1 MSNMYNVSGFLL
13 SLIFIASSVAAAV
26 LLSGVRGRLR
36 GILYIFM
43 ASTAAYILGMVL
55 ILTRLIFFVV
65 IGMIFHIC
73 ALTAVLLALCF
84 FIADH
89 FGLIGGMEDAKGVSD
104 MISRASD
111 RASRAYDSVR
121 EKAAGFTGKRED
133 VENAG
138 KEDVR
143 PNAAA
148 NEEPL
153 KEADTA
159 ARHAAKAETSEDEAA
174 ANEDVLKADTPEEKA
189 PEDTASK
196 EEDGSGTGMPE
207 RGSVNEPAS
216 MEEAYINDDVQSAS
230 PEAVNNE
237 ETKDAVRSSG
247 ILMGIRVLAAVKDEE
262 IKKDIERIFKDRFAD
277 ITITDSGRE
286 AIEICRGI
294 PFELLIIDQRLS
306 DLDGV
311 STFNAIHNDE
321 QGLNGFTGA
330 IALTSENISNKQ
342 KYFDI
347 GFEEVVHK
355 PATETDIKDAI
366 CSLLVK
372 ECMEVNKDSTVD
384 EKLHY
389 LEQCGLRV
397 KMGITNAGGDKDL
410 YMMLLKS
417 FRDNREMRQTK
428 ISMLLENIA
437 DGDDMWEFLAS
448 QISDVRI
455 EANELGNNELADLL
469 TQIEVY
475 IRAEDLDS
483 INSRMTLVN
492 NLWDG
497 LASVLQVL

>member
-1 MSNMYNVSGFLL
+1 MYNVSGFLM
-13 SLIFIASSVAAAV
+13 SLILIAASIAAAI
-26 LLSGVRGRLR
+26 LLSGVKGRIKS
-36 GILYIFM
+36 ILYIFT
-43 ASTAAYILGMVL
+43 ASTAAYIFGMVL

-89 FGLIGGMEDAKGVSD
+89 FGLIGGMEGAKGVSD
-104 MISRASD
+104 MIFKASD
-111 RASRAYDSVR
+111 KASRAYDSVR
-121 EKAAGFTGKRED
+121 EKAAGF
-133 VENAG
+133 AG
-138 KEDVR
+138 K
-143 PNAAA
+143 
-148 NEEPL
+148 
-153 KEADTA
+153 KETA
-159 ARHAAKAETSEDEAA
+159 AKEEAAEDEAA
-174 ANEDVLKADTPEEKA
+174 SKDETTDVNAAAKADTLKEDTPEAGA
-189 PEDTASK
+189 PEDAASK
-196 EEDGSGTGMPE
+196 EEDGSGTGMSE
-207 RGSVNEPAS
+207 SSSVNEPAS
-216 MEEAYINDDVQSAS
+216 MEEAYINDDAQSAS
-230 PEAVNNE
+230 PDAVNDE
-237 ETKDAVRSSG
+237 ETEEGMRSSG

-311 STFNAIHNDE
+311 STFNAIHSDE

-355 PATETDIKDAI
+355 PATEAEIKDAI

-372 ECMEVNKDSTVD
+372 ECMEVNKNSTVD

-397 KMGITNAGGDKDL
+397 KMGITNASGDKDL
-410 YMMLLKS
+410 YMMLLKN
-417 FRDNREMRQTK
+417 FRDNREMKQTK

-448 QISDVRI
+448 QISDVRM

-469 TQIEVY
+469 NQIEVY

>member
-1 MSNMYNVSGFLL
+1 MSNMYNVSGFLM
-13 SLIFIASSVAAAV
+13 SLILIAASIAAAI
-26 LLSGVRGRLR
+26 LLSGVKGRIKS
-36 GILYIFM
+36 ILYIFT
-43 ASTAAYILGMVL
+43 ASTAAYIFGMVL

-89 FGLIGGMEDAKGVSD
+89 FGLIGGIDGAKGVSD
-104 MISRASD
+104 MIFKASD

-121 EKAAGFTGKRED
+121 EKAAGF
-133 VENAG
+133 AG
-138 KEDVR
+138 K
-143 PNAAA
+143 
-148 NEEPL
+148 
-153 KEADTA
+153 KETA
-159 ARHAAKAETSEDEAA
+159 AKEEAAEDEAA
-174 ANEDVLKADTPEEKA
+174 SKDETTDVNATAKADTLKEDTPEAGA

-196 EEDGSGTGMPE
+196 KEDGSGNSMPE
-207 RGSVNEPAS
+207 SSSVNEPAS
-216 MEEAYINDDVQSAS
+216 MEEAYINDDVQSVS
-230 PEAVNNE
+230 PDAFNDE
-237 ETKDAVRSSG
+237 ETEEGMRSSG

-311 STFNAIHNDE
+311 STFNAIHSDE

-355 PATETDIKDAI
+355 PATEAEIKDAI

-397 KMGITNAGGDKDL
+397 KMGITNASGDKDL

-417 FRDNREMRQTK
+417 FRDNREMKQTK

-448 QISDVRI
+448 QISDVRM

-469 TQIEVY
+469 SQIEVY

>member
-13 SLIFIASSVAAAV
+13 SLIFIAASIAAAI
-26 LLSGVRGRLR
+26 LLSGVKGRIKS
-36 GILYIFM
+36 ILYIFT
-43 ASTAAYILGMVL
+43 ASTAAYIFGMVL

-89 FGLIGGMEDAKGVSD
+89 FGLIGGIDGAKGVSD
-104 MISRASD
+104 MIFKASD

-121 EKAAGFTGKRED
+121 EKAAGF
-133 VENAG
+133 AG
-138 KEDVR
+138 K
-143 PNAAA
+143 
-148 NEEPL
+148 
-153 KEADTA
+153 KETA
-159 ARHAAKAETSEDEAA
+159 AKEEAAEDEAA
-174 ANEDVLKADTPEEKA
+174 SKDETTDVNAAAKADTLKEDTPEAGA

-196 EEDGSGTGMPE
+196 KEDGSGNSMPE
-207 RGSVNEPAS
+207 SSSVNEPAS

-230 PEAVNNE
+230 PDAFNDE
-237 ETKDAVRSSG
+237 ETEEGMRSSG
-247 ILMGIRVLAAVKDEE
+247 ILMGIRVLAAVKDDE

-306 DLDGV
+306 DLDGI
-311 STFNAIHNDE
+311 STFNAIHSDE

-355 PATETDIKDAI
+355 PATEAEIKDAI
-366 CSLLVK
+366 CALLVK

-448 QISDVRI
+448 QISEVRM

>member
-1 MSNMYNVSGFLL
+1 MSNMYNVSGFLM
-13 SLIFIASSVAAAV
+13 SLILIAASIAAAI
-26 LLSGVRGRLR
+26 LLSGVKGRIKS
-36 GILYIFM
+36 ILYIFT
-43 ASTAAYILGMVL
+43 ASTAAYIFGMVL

-89 FGLIGGMEDAKGVSD
+89 FGLIGGIDGAKGVSD
-104 MISRASD
+104 MIFKASD

-121 EKAAGFTGKRED
+121 EKAAGF
-133 VENAG
+133 AG
-138 KEDVR
+138 KKE
-143 PNAAA
+143 AAA
-148 NEEPL
+148 KEE
-153 KEADTA
+153 A
-159 ARHAAKAETSEDEAA
+159 AEDEAA
-174 ANEDVLKADTPEEKA
+174 IKDETTDVNAAAKADTLKEDTPEAGA

-196 EEDGSGTGMPE
+196 KEDGSGNSMPE
-207 RGSVNEPAS
+207 SSSVNEPAS
-216 MEEAYINDDVQSAS
+216 MEEAYINDDVQSVS
-230 PEAVNNE
+230 PDAFNDE
-237 ETKDAVRSSG
+237 ETEEGMRSSG

-311 STFNAIHNDE
+311 STFNAIHSDE

-355 PATETDIKDAI
+355 PATEAEIKDAI
-366 CSLLVK
+366 CALLVK

-448 QISDVRI
+448 QISDVRM

-469 TQIEVY
+469 SQIEVY

>member
-1 MSNMYNVSGFLL
+1 MSNMYNVSGFLM
-13 SLIFIASSVAAAV
+13 SLILIAASIAAAI
-26 LLSGVRGRLR
+26 LLSGVKGRIKS
-36 GILYIFM
+36 ILYIFTV
-43 ASTAAYILGMVL
+43 STAAYIFGMVL

-89 FGLIGGMEDAKGVSD
+89 FGLIGGIDGAKGVSD
-104 MISRASD
+104 MIFKASD

-121 EKAAGFTGKRED
+121 EKAAGF
-133 VENAG
+133 AG
-138 KEDVR
+138 K
-143 PNAAA
+143 
-148 NEEPL
+148 
-153 KEADTA
+153 KETA
-159 ARHAAKAETSEDEAA
+159 AKEEAAEDEAA
-174 ANEDVLKADTPEEKA
+174 SKDETTDVNATAKADTLKEDTPEAGAPEEKA
-189 PEDTASK
+189 PEDAASK
-196 EEDGSGTGMPE
+196 KEDGSGTGMSE
-207 RGSVNEPAS
+207 SSSVNEPAS
-216 MEEAYINDDVQSAS
+216 MEEAYINDDAQSAS
-230 PEAVNNE
+230 PDAVNDE
-237 ETKDAVRSSG
+237 ETEEGMRSSG

-311 STFNAIHNDE
+311 STFNAIHSDE

-355 PATETDIKDAI
+355 PATEAEIKDAI

>member
-1 MSNMYNVSGFLL
+1 M
-13 SLIFIASSVAAAV
+13 SLILIAASIAAAI
-26 LLSGVRGRLR
+26 LLSGVKGRIKS
-36 GILYIFM
+36 ILYIFT
-43 ASTAAYILGMVL
+43 ASTAAYIFGMVL

-89 FGLIGGMEDAKGVSD
+89 FGLIGGMEGAKGVSD
-104 MISRASD
+104 MIFKASD
-111 RASRAYDSVR
+111 KASRAYDSVR
-121 EKAAGFTGKRED
+121 EKAAGF
-133 VENAG
+133 AG
-138 KEDVR
+138 KKE
-143 PNAAA
+143 AAA
-148 NEEPL
+148 KEE
-153 KEADTA
+153 A
-159 ARHAAKAETSEDEAA
+159 AEDEAA
-174 ANEDVLKADTPEEKA
+174 IKDETTDVNATAKADTLKEDTPEAGAPEEKA
-189 PEDTASK
+189 PEDAASK
-196 EEDGSGTGMPE
+196 KEDGSGTGMSE
-207 RGSVNEPAS
+207 SSSVNEPAS
-216 MEEAYINDDVQSAS
+216 MEEAYINDDAQSAS
-230 PEAVNNE
+230 PDAVNDE
-237 ETKDAVRSSG
+237 ETEEGMRSSG

-311 STFNAIHNDE
+311 STFNAIHSDE

-355 PATETDIKDAI
+355 PATEAEIKDAI
-366 CSLLVK
+366 CALLVK

-417 FRDNREMRQTK
+417 FRDNREMKQTK

-448 QISDVRI
+448 QISDVRM

-469 TQIEVY
+469 SQIEVY

>member
-1 MSNMYNVSGFLL
+1 MSNMYNVSGFLM
-13 SLIFIASSVAAAV
+13 SLILIAASIAAAI
-26 LLSGVRGRLR
+26 LLSGVKGRIKS
-36 GILYIFM
+36 ILYIFTV
-43 ASTAAYILGMVL
+43 STAAYIFGMVL

-89 FGLIGGMEDAKGVSD
+89 FGLIGGMEGAKGVSD
-104 MISRASD
+104 MIFKASD

-121 EKAAGFTGKRED
+121 EKAAGF
-133 VENAG
+133 AG
-138 KEDVR
+138 KKE
-143 PNAAA
+143 AAA
-148 NEEPL
+148 KEE
-153 KEADTA
+153 A
-159 ARHAAKAETSEDEAA
+159 AEDEAA
-174 ANEDVLKADTPEEKA
+174 IKDETTDVNATAKADTLKEDTPEAGAPEEKA
-189 PEDTASK
+189 PEDAASK
-196 EEDGSGTGMPE
+196 EEDGSGTGMSE
-207 RGSVNEPAS
+207 SSSVNEPAS
-216 MEEAYINDDVQSAS
+216 MEEAYINDDAQSAS
-230 PEAVNNE
+230 PDAVNDE
-237 ETKDAVRSSG
+237 ETEEGMRSSG

-311 STFNAIHNDE
+311 STFNAIHSDE

-355 PATETDIKDAI
+355 PATEAEIKDAI
-366 CSLLVK
+366 CSLLVE

-397 KMGITNAGGDKDL
+397 KMGITNAGGDKDM
-410 YMMLLKS
+410 YIMLLKS
-417 FRDNREMRQTK
+417 FRDNREMKQTK
-428 ISMLLENIA
+428 ISMLLDNIA

-448 QISDVRI
+448 QISDARI

>member
-1 MSNMYNVSGFLL
+1 MSNMYNVSGFLM
-13 SLIFIASSVAAAV
+13 SLILIAASIAAAI
-26 LLSGVRGRLR
+26 LLSGVKGRIKS
-36 GILYIFM
+36 ILYIFTV
-43 ASTAAYILGMVL
+43 STAAYIFGMVL

-104 MISRASD
+104 MIFKASD
-111 RASRAYDSVR
+111 KASRAYDSVR
-121 EKAAGFTGKRED
+121 EKAAGF
-133 VENAG
+133 AG
-138 KEDVR
+138 KKE
-143 PNAAA
+143 AAA
-148 NEEPL
+148 KEE
-153 KEADTA
+153 A
-159 ARHAAKAETSEDEAA
+159 AEDEAA
-174 ANEDVLKADTPEEKA
+174 IKDETTDVNATAKADTLKEDTPEAGAPEEKA
-189 PEDTASK
+189 PEDAASK
-196 EEDGSGTGMPE
+196 EEDGSGTGMSE
-207 RGSVNEPAS
+207 SSSVNEPAS

-230 PEAVNNE
+230 PDAFNDE
-237 ETKDAVRSSG
+237 ETEEGMRSSG

-311 STFNAIHNDE
+311 STFNAIHSDE

-355 PATETDIKDAI
+355 PATEAEIKDAI
-366 CSLLVK
+366 CALLVK

-448 QISDVRI
+448 QISDVRM

-469 TQIEVY
+469 SQIEVY

>member
-1 MSNMYNVSGFLL
+1 MSNMYNVSGFLM
-13 SLIFIASSVAAAV
+13 SLILIAASIAAAI
-26 LLSGVRGRLR
+26 LLSGVKGRIKS
-36 GILYIFM
+36 ILYIFT
-43 ASTAAYILGMVL
+43 ASTAAYIFGMVL

-89 FGLIGGMEDAKGVSD
+89 FGLIGGIDGAKGVSD
-104 MISRASD
+104 MIFKASD

-121 EKAAGFTGKRED
+121 EKAAGF
-133 VENAG
+133 AG
-138 KEDVR
+138 K
-143 PNAAA
+143 
-148 NEEPL
+148 
-153 KEADTA
+153 KETA
-159 ARHAAKAETSEDEAA
+159 AKEEAAEDEAA
-174 ANEDVLKADTPEEKA
+174 SKDETTDVNAAAKADTLKEDTPEAGA

-196 EEDGSGTGMPE
+196 KEDGSGNSMPE
-207 RGSVNEPAS
+207 SSSVNEPAI

-230 PEAVNNE
+230 PDAFNDE
-237 ETKDAVRSSG
+237 ETEEGMRSSG

-311 STFNAIHNDE
+311 STFNAIHSDE

-355 PATETDIKDAI
+355 PATEAEIKDAI
-366 CSLLVK
+366 CALLVK

-448 QISDVRI
+448 QISDVRM

-469 TQIEVY
+469 SQIEVY

>member
-1 MSNMYNVSGFLL
+1 M
-13 SLIFIASSVAAAV
+13 SLILIAASIAAAI
-26 LLSGVRGRLR
+26 LLSGVKGRIKS
-36 GILYIFM
+36 ILYIFT
-43 ASTAAYILGMVL
+43 ASTAAYIFGMVL

-89 FGLIGGMEDAKGVSD
+89 FGLIGGIDGAKGVSD
-104 MISRASD
+104 MIFKASD

-121 EKAAGFTGKRED
+121 EKAAGF
-133 VENAG
+133 AG
-138 KEDVR
+138 K
-143 PNAAA
+143 
-148 NEEPL
+148 
-153 KEADTA
+153 KETA
-159 ARHAAKAETSEDEAA
+159 AKEEAAEDEAA
-174 ANEDVLKADTPEEKA
+174 SKDETTDVNATAKADTLKEDTPEAGAPEEKA
-189 PEDTASK
+189 PEDAASK
-196 EEDGSGTGMPE
+196 EEDGSGTGMSE
-207 RGSVNEPAS
+207 SSSVNEPAS
-216 MEEAYINDDVQSAS
+216 MEEAYINDDAQSAS
-230 PEAVNNE
+230 PDAVNDE
-237 ETKDAVRSSG
+237 ETEEGMRSSG

-306 DLDGV
+306 DLDGI
-311 STFNAIHNDE
+311 STFNAIHSDE

-355 PATETDIKDAI
+355 PATEAEIKDAI

-417 FRDNREMRQTK
+417 FRDNREMKQTK

-448 QISDVRI
+448 QISDVRM

-469 TQIEVY
+469 SQIEVY

>member
-1 MSNMYNVSGFLL
+1 M
-13 SLIFIASSVAAAV
+13 SLILIAASIAAAI
-26 LLSGVRGRLR
+26 LLSGVKGRIKS
-36 GILYIFM
+36 ILYIFT
-43 ASTAAYILGMVL
+43 ASTAAYIFGMVL

-89 FGLIGGMEDAKGVSD
+89 FGLIGGIDGAKGVSD
-104 MISRASD
+104 MIFKASD

-121 EKAAGFTGKRED
+121 EKAAGF
-133 VENAG
+133 AG
-138 KEDVR
+138 K
-143 PNAAA
+143 
-148 NEEPL
+148 
-153 KEADTA
+153 KETA
-159 ARHAAKAETSEDEAA
+159 AKEEAAEDEAA
-174 ANEDVLKADTPEEKA
+174 SKDETTDVNAAAKADTLKEDTPEAGAPEESA

-196 EEDGSGTGMPE
+196 KEDGSGNSMPE
-207 RGSVNEPAS
+207 SSSVNEPAS

-230 PEAVNNE
+230 PDAFNDE
-237 ETKDAVRSSG
+237 ETEEGMRSSG

-311 STFNAIHNDE
+311 STFNAIHSDE

-355 PATETDIKDAI
+355 PATEAEIKDAI

-417 FRDNREMRQTK
+417 FRDNREMKQTK

-448 QISDVRI
+448 QISEVRM

-469 TQIEVY
+469 SQIEVY

>member
-1 MSNMYNVSGFLL
+1 M
-13 SLIFIASSVAAAV
+13 SLILIAASIAAAI
-26 LLSGVRGRLR
+26 LLSGVKGRIKS
-36 GILYIFM
+36 ILYIFTV
-43 ASTAAYILGMVL
+43 STAAYIFGMVL

-89 FGLIGGMEDAKGVSD
+89 FGLIGGMEGAKGVSD
-104 MISRASD
+104 MIFKASD
-111 RASRAYDSVR
+111 KASRAYDSVR
-121 EKAAGFTGKRED
+121 EKAAGF
-133 VENAG
+133 AG
-138 KEDVR
+138 KKE
-143 PNAAA
+143 AAA
-148 NEEPL
+148 KEE
-153 KEADTA
+153 A
-159 ARHAAKAETSEDEAA
+159 AEDEAA
-174 ANEDVLKADTPEEKA
+174 IKDETTDVNAAAKADTLKEDTPEAGAPEEKA
-189 PEDTASK
+189 PEDAASK
-196 EEDGSGTGMPE
+196 EEDGSGTGMSE
-207 RGSVNEPAS
+207 SSSVNEPAS
-216 MEEAYINDDVQSAS
+216 MEEAYINDDAQSAS
-230 PEAVNNE
+230 PDAVNDE
-237 ETKDAVRSSG
+237 ETEEGMRSSG

-311 STFNAIHNDE
+311 STFNAIHSDE

-355 PATETDIKDAI
+355 PATEAEIKDAI
-366 CSLLVK
+366 CALLVK

-417 FRDNREMRQTK
+417 FRDNREMKQTK

-448 QISDVRI
+448 QISDVRM

-469 TQIEVY
+469 SQIEVY

>member
-1 MSNMYNVSGFLL
+1 MSNMYNVSGFLM
-13 SLIFIASSVAAAV
+13 SLILIAASIAAAI
-26 LLSGVRGRLR
+26 LLSGVKGRIKS
-36 GILYIFM
+36 ILYIFT
-43 ASTAAYILGMVL
+43 ASTAAYIFGMVL

-89 FGLIGGMEDAKGVSD
+89 FGLIGGIDGAKGVSD
-104 MISRASD
+104 MIFKASD

-121 EKAAGFTGKRED
+121 EKAAGF
-133 VENAG
+133 AG
-138 KEDVR
+138 KKE
-143 PNAAA
+143 AAA
-148 NEEPL
+148 KEE
-153 KEADTA
+153 A
-159 ARHAAKAETSEDEAA
+159 AEDEAA
-174 ANEDVLKADTPEEKA
+174 IKDETTDVNATAKADTLKEDTPEAGAPEEKA
-189 PEDTASK
+189 PEDAASK
-196 EEDGSGTGMPE
+196 EEDGSGTGMSE
-207 RGSVNEPAS
+207 SSSVNEPAS
-216 MEEAYINDDVQSAS
+216 MEEAYINDDAQSAS
-230 PEAVNNE
+230 PDAVNDE
-237 ETKDAVRSSG
+237 ETEEGMRSSG

-311 STFNAIHNDE
+311 STFNAIHSDE

-355 PATETDIKDAI
+355 PATEAEIKDAI

-448 QISDVRI
+448 QISDVRM

-469 TQIEVY
+469 SQIEVY

>member
-1 MSNMYNVSGFLL
+1 MSNMYNVSGFLM
-13 SLIFIASSVAAAV
+13 SLILIAASIAAAI
-26 LLSGVRGRLR
+26 LLSGVKGRIKS
-36 GILYIFM
+36 ILYIFT
-43 ASTAAYILGMVL
+43 ASTAAYIFGMVL

-89 FGLIGGMEDAKGVSD
+89 FGLIGGIDGAKGVSD
-104 MISRASD
+104 MIFKASD

-121 EKAAGFTGKRED
+121 EKAAGF
-133 VENAG
+133 AG
-138 KEDVR
+138 K
-143 PNAAA
+143 
-148 NEEPL
+148 
-153 KEADTA
+153 KETA
-159 ARHAAKAETSEDEAA
+159 AKEEAAEDEAA
-174 ANEDVLKADTPEEKA
+174 SKDETTDVNAAAKADTLKEDTPEDGAPEEKA
-189 PEDTASK
+189 PEDAASK
-196 EEDGSGTGMPE
+196 EEDGSGTGMSE
-207 RGSVNEPAS
+207 SSSVNEPAS

-230 PEAVNNE
+230 PDAFNDE
-237 ETKDAVRSSG
+237 ETEEGMRSSG

-306 DLDGV
+306 DLDGI
-311 STFNAIHNDE
+311 STFNAIHSDE

-355 PATETDIKDAI
+355 PATEAEIKDAI
-366 CSLLVK
+366 CALLVK

-448 QISDVRI
+448 QISDVRM

-469 TQIEVY
+469 SQIEVY

>member
-1 MSNMYNVSGFLL
+1 MYNVSGFLM
-13 SLIFIASSVAAAV
+13 SLILIAASIAAAI
-26 LLSGVRGRLR
+26 LLSGVKGRIKS
-36 GILYIFM
+36 ILYIFT
-43 ASTAAYILGMVL
+43 ASTAAYIFGMVL

-89 FGLIGGMEDAKGVSD
+89 FGLIGGIDGAKGVSD
-104 MISRASD
+104 MIFKASD

-121 EKAAGFTGKRED
+121 EKAAGF
-133 VENAG
+133 AG
-138 KEDVR
+138 K
-143 PNAAA
+143 
-148 NEEPL
+148 
-153 KEADTA
+153 KETA
-159 ARHAAKAETSEDEAA
+159 AKEEAAEDEAA
-174 ANEDVLKADTPEEKA
+174 SKDETTDVNAAAKADTLKEDTPEAGA

-196 EEDGSGTGMPE
+196 KEDGSGNSMPE
-207 RGSVNEPAS
+207 SSSVNEPAS
-216 MEEAYINDDVQSAS
+216 MEEAYINDDAQSAS
-230 PEAVNNE
+230 QDAVNDE
-237 ETKDAVRSSG
+237 ETEEGMRSSG

-311 STFNAIHNDE
+311 STFNAIHSDE

-355 PATETDIKDAI
+355 PATEAEIKDAI

-397 KMGITNAGGDKDL
+397 KMGITNASGDKDL

-417 FRDNREMRQTK
+417 FRDNREMKQTK

-448 QISDVRI
+448 QISDVRM

-469 TQIEVY
+469 SQIEVY

>member
-1 MSNMYNVSGFLL
+1 MSNMYNVSGFLM
-13 SLIFIASSVAAAV
+13 SLILIAASIAAAI
-26 LLSGVRGRLR
+26 LLSGVKGRIKS
-36 GILYIFM
+36 ILYIFT
-43 ASTAAYILGMVL
+43 ASTAAYIFGMVL

-89 FGLIGGMEDAKGVSD
+89 FGLIGGIDGAKGVSD
-104 MISRASD
+104 MIFKASD

-121 EKAAGFTGKRED
+121 EKAAGF
-133 VENAG
+133 AG
-138 KEDVR
+138 K
-143 PNAAA
+143 
-148 NEEPL
+148 
-153 KEADTA
+153 KETA
-159 ARHAAKAETSEDEAA
+159 AKEEAAEDEAA
-174 ANEDVLKADTPEEKA
+174 SKDETTDVNAAAKADTLKEDTPEAGA

-196 EEDGSGTGMPE
+196 KEDGSGNSMPE
-207 RGSVNEPAS
+207 SSSVNEPAS

-230 PEAVNNE
+230 PDAFNDE
-237 ETKDAVRSSG
+237 ETEEGMRSSG

-311 STFNAIHNDE
+311 STFNAIHSDE

-355 PATETDIKDAI
+355 PATEAEIKDAI
-366 CSLLVK
+366 CALLVK

-417 FRDNREMRQTK
+417 FRDNREMKQTK

-448 QISDVRI
+448 QISDARM

-469 TQIEVY
+469 SQIEVY

>member
-1 MSNMYNVSGFLL
+1 M
-13 SLIFIASSVAAAV
+13 SLILIAASIAAAI
-26 LLSGVRGRLR
+26 LLSGVKGRIKS
-36 GILYIFM
+36 ILYIFT
-43 ASTAAYILGMVL
+43 ASTAAYIFGMVL

-84 FIADH
+84 CIADH
-89 FGLIGGMEDAKGVSD
+89 FGLIGGIDGAKGVSD
-104 MISRASD
+104 MIFKASD

-121 EKAAGFTGKRED
+121 EKAAGF
-133 VENAG
+133 AG
-138 KEDVR
+138 K
-143 PNAAA
+143 
-148 NEEPL
+148 
-153 KEADTA
+153 KETA
-159 ARHAAKAETSEDEAA
+159 AKEEAAEDEAA
-174 ANEDVLKADTPEEKA
+174 SKDETTDVNAAAKADTLKEDTPEAGA

-196 EEDGSGTGMPE
+196 KEDGSGNSMPE
-207 RGSVNEPAS
+207 SSSVNEPAS

-230 PEAVNNE
+230 PDAFNDE
-237 ETKDAVRSSG
+237 ETEEGMRSSG

-311 STFNAIHNDE
+311 STFNAIHSDE

-355 PATETDIKDAI
+355 PATEAEIKDAI

-448 QISDVRI
+448 QISDVRM

-469 TQIEVY
+469 SQIEVY

>member
-1 MSNMYNVSGFLL
+1 M
-13 SLIFIASSVAAAV
+13 SLILIAASIAAAI
-26 LLSGVRGRLR
+26 LLSGVKGRIKS
-36 GILYIFM
+36 ILYIFTV
-43 ASTAAYILGMVL
+43 STAAYIFGMVL

-89 FGLIGGMEDAKGVSD
+89 FGLIGGMEGAKGVSD
-104 MISRASD
+104 MIFKASD
-111 RASRAYDSVR
+111 KASRAYDSVR
-121 EKAAGFTGKRED
+121 EKAAGF
-133 VENAG
+133 AG
-138 KEDVR
+138 KKE
-143 PNAAA
+143 AAA
-148 NEEPL
+148 KEE
-153 KEADTA
+153 A
-159 ARHAAKAETSEDEAA
+159 AEDEAA
-174 ANEDVLKADTPEEKA
+174 IKDETTDVNAAAKADTLKEDTPEAGA

-196 EEDGSGTGMPE
+196 KEDGSGNSMPE
-207 RGSVNEPAS
+207 SSSVNEPAS

-230 PEAVNNE
+230 PDAFNDE
-237 ETKDAVRSSG
+237 ETEEGMRSSG

-311 STFNAIHNDE
+311 STFNAIHSDE

-355 PATETDIKDAI
+355 PATEAEIKDAI

-448 QISDVRI
+448 QISDVRM

-469 TQIEVY
+469 SQIEVY

>member
-1 MSNMYNVSGFLL
+1 M
-13 SLIFIASSVAAAV
+13 SLILIAASIAAAI
-26 LLSGVRGRLR
+26 LLSGVKGRIKS
-36 GILYIFM
+36 ILYIFTV
-43 ASTAAYILGMVL
+43 STAAYIFGMVL

-89 FGLIGGMEDAKGVSD
+89 FGLIGGIDAAKGVSD
-104 MISRASD
+104 MIFKASD

-121 EKAAGFTGKRED
+121 EKAAGF
-133 VENAG
+133 AG
-138 KEDVR
+138 K
-143 PNAAA
+143 
-148 NEEPL
+148 
-153 KEADTA
+153 KETA
-159 ARHAAKAETSEDEAA
+159 AKEEAAEDEAA
-174 ANEDVLKADTPEEKA
+174 SKDETTDVNAAAKADTLKEDTPEAGA

-196 EEDGSGTGMPE
+196 KEDGSGNSMPE
-207 RGSVNEPAS
+207 SSSVNEPAS

-230 PEAVNNE
+230 PDAFNDE
-237 ETKDAVRSSG
+237 ETEEGMRSSG

-306 DLDGV
+306 DLDGI
-311 STFNAIHNDE
+311 STFNAIHSDE

-355 PATETDIKDAI
+355 PATEAEIKDAI
-366 CSLLVK
+366 CALLVK

-448 QISDVRI
+448 QISDVRM

-469 TQIEVY
+469 SQIEVY

>member
-1 MSNMYNVSGFLL
+1 MSNMYNVSGFLM
-13 SLIFIASSVAAAV
+13 SLILIAASIAAAI
-26 LLSGVRGRLR
+26 LLSGVKGRIKS
-36 GILYIFM
+36 ILYIFT
-43 ASTAAYILGMVL
+43 ASTAAYIFGMVL

-89 FGLIGGMEDAKGVSD
+89 FGLIGGIDGAKGVSD
-104 MISRASD
+104 MIFKASD

-121 EKAAGFTGKRED
+121 EKAAGF
-133 VENAG
+133 AG
-138 KEDVR
+138 K
-143 PNAAA
+143 
-148 NEEPL
+148 
-153 KEADTA
+153 KETA
-159 ARHAAKAETSEDEAA
+159 AKEEAAEDEAA
-174 ANEDVLKADTPEEKA
+174 SKDETTDVNAAAKADTLKEDTPEAGA

-196 EEDGSGTGMPE
+196 KEDGSGNSMPE
-207 RGSVNEPAS
+207 SSSVNEPAS

-230 PEAVNNE
+230 PDAFNDE
-237 ETKDAVRSSG
+237 ETEEGMRSSG

-311 STFNAIHNDE
+311 STFNAIHSDE

-355 PATETDIKDAI
+355 PATEAEIKDAI

-448 QISDVRI
+448 QISDVRM

-469 TQIEVY
+469 SQIEVY

>member
-1 MSNMYNVSGFLL
+1 M
-13 SLIFIASSVAAAV
+13 SLILIAASIAAAI
-26 LLSGVRGRLR
+26 LLSGVKGRIKS
-36 GILYIFM
+36 ILYIFT
-43 ASTAAYILGMVL
+43 ASTAAYIFGMVL

-89 FGLIGGMEDAKGVSD
+89 FGLIGGMEGAKGVSD
-104 MISRASD
+104 MIFKASD
-111 RASRAYDSVR
+111 KASRAYDSVR
-121 EKAAGFTGKRED
+121 EKAAGF
-133 VENAG
+133 AG
-138 KEDVR
+138 KKE
-143 PNAAA
+143 AAA
-148 NEEPL
+148 KEE
-153 KEADTA
+153 A
-159 ARHAAKAETSEDEAA
+159 AEDEAA
-174 ANEDVLKADTPEEKA
+174 IKDETTDVNATAKADTLKEDTPEAGAPEEKA
-189 PEDTASK
+189 PEDAASK
-196 EEDGSGTGMPE
+196 KEDGSGTGMSE
-207 RGSVNEPAS
+207 SSSVNEPAS
-216 MEEAYINDDVQSAS
+216 MEEAYINDDAQSAS
-230 PEAVNNE
+230 PDAVNDE
-237 ETKDAVRSSG
+237 ETEEGMRSSG

-311 STFNAIHNDE
+311 STFNAIHSDE

-355 PATETDIKDAI
+355 PATEAEIKDAI

-417 FRDNREMRQTK
+417 FRDNREMKQTK

-448 QISDVRI
+448 QISDVRM

-469 TQIEVY
+469 SQIEVY

>member
-1 MSNMYNVSGFLL
+1 M
-13 SLIFIASSVAAAV
+13 SLILIAASIAAAI
-26 LLSGVRGRLR
+26 LLSGVKGRIKS
-36 GILYIFM
+36 ILYIFT
-43 ASTAAYILGMVL
+43 ASTAAYIFGMVL

-89 FGLIGGMEDAKGVSD
+89 FGLIGGIDGAKGVSD
-104 MISRASD
+104 MIFKASD

-121 EKAAGFTGKRED
+121 EKAAGF
-133 VENAG
+133 AG
-138 KEDVR
+138 K
-143 PNAAA
+143 
-148 NEEPL
+148 
-153 KEADTA
+153 KETA
-159 ARHAAKAETSEDEAA
+159 AKEEAAEDEAA
-174 ANEDVLKADTPEEKA
+174 SKDETTDVNAAAKADTLKEDTPEAGAPEEKA
-189 PEDTASK
+189 PEDAASK
-196 EEDGSGTGMPE
+196 EEDGSGTGMSE
-207 RGSVNEPAS
+207 SSSVNEPAS
-216 MEEAYINDDVQSAS
+216 MEEAYINDDAQSAS
-230 PEAVNNE
+230 PDAVNDE
-237 ETKDAVRSSG
+237 ETEEGMRSSG

-311 STFNAIHNDE
+311 STFNAIHSDE

-355 PATETDIKDAI
+355 PATEAEIKDAI
-366 CSLLVK
+366 CALLVK

-448 QISDVRI
+448 QISDVRM

-469 TQIEVY
+469 SQIEVY

>member
-13 SLIFIASSVAAAV
+13 SLIFIAASIAAAI
-26 LLSGVRGRLR
+26 LLSGVKGRIKS
-36 GILYIFM
+36 ILYIFT
-43 ASTAAYILGMVL
+43 ASTAAYIFGMVL

-89 FGLIGGMEDAKGVSD
+89 FGLIGGIDGAKGVSD
-104 MISRASD
+104 MIFKASD

-121 EKAAGFTGKRED
+121 EKAAGF
-133 VENAG
+133 AG
-138 KEDVR
+138 K
-143 PNAAA
+143 
-148 NEEPL
+148 
-153 KEADTA
+153 KETA
-159 ARHAAKAETSEDEAA
+159 AKEEAAEDEAA
-174 ANEDVLKADTPEEKA
+174 SKDETTDVNAAAKADTLKEDTPEAGA
-189 PEDTASK
+189 PEYAASK
-196 EEDGSGTGMPE
+196 EEDGSGTGIPE
-207 RGSVNEPAS
+207 SSSVNEPAS

-230 PEAVNNE
+230 PDAFNDE
-237 ETKDAVRSSG
+237 ETEEGMRSSG
-247 ILMGIRVLAAVKDEE
+247 ILMGIRVLAAVKDDE

-306 DLDGV
+306 DLDGI
-311 STFNAIHNDE
+311 STFNAIHSDE

-355 PATETDIKDAI
+355 PATEAEIKDAI
-366 CSLLVK
+366 CALLVK

-448 QISDVRI
+448 QISEVRM

>member
-1 MSNMYNVSGFLL
+1 M
-13 SLIFIASSVAAAV
+13 SLILIAASIAAAI
-26 LLSGVRGRLR
+26 LLSGVKGRIKS
-36 GILYIFM
+36 ILYIFT
-43 ASTAAYILGMVL
+43 ASTAAYIFGMVL

-89 FGLIGGMEDAKGVSD
+89 FGLIGGMEGAKGVSD
-104 MISRASD
+104 MIFKASD
-111 RASRAYDSVR
+111 KASRAYDSVR
-121 EKAAGFTGKRED
+121 EKAAGF
-133 VENAG
+133 AG
-138 KEDVR
+138 K
-143 PNAAA
+143 
-148 NEEPL
+148 
-153 KEADTA
+153 KET
-159 ARHAAKAETSEDEAA
+159 AAKADALKEDTSEAGA
-174 ANEDVLKADTPEEKA
+174 PEESA
-189 PEDTASK
+189 PEDAASK

-207 RGSVNEPAS
+207 SSSVNEPAS
-216 MEEAYINDDVQSAS
+216 MEEAYINDDAQSAS
-230 PEAVNNE
+230 PDAVNDE
-237 ETKDAVRSSG
+237 ETEEGMRSSG

-311 STFNAIHNDE
+311 STFNAIHSDE

-355 PATETDIKDAI
+355 PATEAEIKDAI
-366 CSLLVK
+366 CALLVK

-417 FRDNREMRQTK
+417 FRDNREMKQTK

-448 QISDVRI
+448 QISDVRM

-469 TQIEVY
+469 SQIEVY

>member
-1 MSNMYNVSGFLL
+1 M
-13 SLIFIASSVAAAV
+13 SLILIAASIAAAI
-26 LLSGVRGRLR
+26 LLSGVKGRIKS
-36 GILYIFM
+36 ILYIFT
-43 ASTAAYILGMVL
+43 ASTAAYIFGMVL

-89 FGLIGGMEDAKGVSD
+89 FGLIGGMEGAKGVSD
-104 MISRASD
+104 MIFKASD
-111 RASRAYDSVR
+111 KASRAYDSVR
-121 EKAAGFTGKRED
+121 EKAAGF
-133 VENAG
+133 AG
-138 KEDVR
+138 KKE
-143 PNAAA
+143 AAA
-148 NEEPL
+148 KEE
-153 KEADTA
+153 A
-159 ARHAAKAETSEDEAA
+159 AEDEAA
-174 ANEDVLKADTPEEKA
+174 IKDETTDVNATAKADTLKEDTPEAGAPEEKA
-189 PEDTASK
+189 PEDAASK
-196 EEDGSGTGMPE
+196 EEDGSGNSMPE
-207 RGSVNEPAS
+207 SSSVNEPAS

-230 PEAVNNE
+230 PDAVNDE
-237 ETKDAVRSSG
+237 ETEEGMRSSG

-311 STFNAIHNDE
+311 STFNAIHSDE

-355 PATETDIKDAI
+355 PATEAEIKDAI
-366 CSLLVK
+366 CALLVK

-448 QISDVRI
+448 QISDVRM

-469 TQIEVY
+469 SQIEVY

>member
-1 MSNMYNVSGFLL
+1 MSNMYNVSGFLM
-13 SLIFIASSVAAAV
+13 SLILIAASIAAAI
-26 LLSGVRGRLR
+26 LLSGVKGRIKS
-36 GILYIFM
+36 ILYIFT
-43 ASTAAYILGMVL
+43 ASTAAYIFGMVL

-89 FGLIGGMEDAKGVSD
+89 FGLIGGMEGAKGVSD
-104 MISRASD
+104 MIFKASD
-111 RASRAYDSVR
+111 KASRAYDSVR
-121 EKAAGFTGKRED
+121 EKAAGF
-133 VENAG
+133 AG
-138 KEDVR
+138 KKE
-143 PNAAA
+143 AAA
-148 NEEPL
+148 KEE
-153 KEADTA
+153 A
-159 ARHAAKAETSEDEAA
+159 AEDEAA
-174 ANEDVLKADTPEEKA
+174 IKDETTDVNATAKADTLKEDTPEAGAPEEKA
-189 PEDTASK
+189 PEDAASK
-196 EEDGSGTGMPE
+196 EEDGSGNSMSE
-207 RGSVNEPAS
+207 SSSVNEPAS

-230 PEAVNNE
+230 PDAFNDE
-237 ETKDAVRSSG
+237 ETEEGMRSSG

-311 STFNAIHNDE
+311 STFNAIHSDE

-355 PATETDIKDAI
+355 PATEAEIKDAI
-366 CSLLVK
+366 CALLVK

-448 QISDVRI
+448 QISDVRM

-469 TQIEVY
+469 SQIEVY

>member
-1 MSNMYNVSGFLL
+1 MSNMYNVSGFLM
-13 SLIFIASSVAAAV
+13 SLILIAASIAAAI
-26 LLSGVRGRLR
+26 LLSGVKGRIKS
-36 GILYIFM
+36 ILYIFT
-43 ASTAAYILGMVL
+43 ASTAAYIFGMVL

-89 FGLIGGMEDAKGVSD
+89 FGLIGGIDGAKGVSD
-104 MISRASD
+104 MIFKASD

-121 EKAAGFTGKRED
+121 EKAAGF
-133 VENAG
+133 AG
-138 KEDVR
+138 K
-143 PNAAA
+143 
-148 NEEPL
+148 
-153 KEADTA
+153 KETA
-159 ARHAAKAETSEDEAA
+159 AKEEAAEDEAA
-174 ANEDVLKADTPEEKA
+174 SKDETTDVNAAAKADTLKEDTPEAGA

-196 EEDGSGTGMPE
+196 KEDGSGNSMPE
-207 RGSVNEPAS
+207 SSSVNEPAS
-216 MEEAYINDDVQSAS
+216 MEEAYINDDVQSVS
-230 PEAVNNE
+230 PDAFNDE
-237 ETKDAVRSSG
+237 ETEEGMRSSG

-311 STFNAIHNDE
+311 STFNAIHSDE

-355 PATETDIKDAI
+355 PATEAEIKDAI
-366 CSLLVK
+366 CALLVK

-448 QISDVRI
+448 QISDVRM

-469 TQIEVY
+469 SQIEVY

>member
-1 MSNMYNVSGFLL
+1 M
-13 SLIFIASSVAAAV
+13 SLILIAASIAAAI
-26 LLSGVRGRLR
+26 LLSGVKGRIKS
-36 GILYIFM
+36 ILYIFT
-43 ASTAAYILGMVL
+43 ASTAAYIFGMVL

-73 ALTAVLLALCF
+73 ALTVVLLALCF

-89 FGLIGGMEDAKGVSD
+89 FGLIGGIDGAKGVSD
-104 MISRASD
+104 MIFKASD

-121 EKAAGFTGKRED
+121 EKAAGF
-133 VENAG
+133 AG
-138 KEDVR
+138 K
-143 PNAAA
+143 
-148 NEEPL
+148 
-153 KEADTA
+153 KETA
-159 ARHAAKAETSEDEAA
+159 AKEEAAEDEAA
-174 ANEDVLKADTPEEKA
+174 SKDETTDVNAAAKADTLKEDTPEAGA

-196 EEDGSGTGMPE
+196 KEDGSGNSMPE
-207 RGSVNEPAS
+207 SSSVNEPAS

-230 PEAVNNE
+230 PDAFNDE
-237 ETKDAVRSSG
+237 ETEEGMRSSG

-306 DLDGV
+306 DLDGI
-311 STFNAIHNDE
+311 STFNAIHSDE

-355 PATETDIKDAI
+355 PATEAEIKDAI
-366 CSLLVK
+366 CALLVK

-448 QISDVRI
+448 QISDVRM

-469 TQIEVY
+469 SQIEVY

>member
-1 MSNMYNVSGFLL
+1 M
-13 SLIFIASSVAAAV
+13 SLILIAASIAAAI
-26 LLSGVRGRLR
+26 LLSGVKGRIKS
-36 GILYIFM
+36 ILYIFT
-43 ASTAAYILGMVL
+43 ASTAAYIFGMVL

-89 FGLIGGMEDAKGVSD
+89 FGLIGGMEGAKGVSD
-104 MISRASD
+104 MIFKASD
-111 RASRAYDSVR
+111 KASRAYDSVR
-121 EKAAGFTGKRED
+121 EKAAGF
-133 VENAG
+133 AG
-138 KEDVR
+138 KKE
-143 PNAAA
+143 AAA
-148 NEEPL
+148 KEE
-153 KEADTA
+153 A
-159 ARHAAKAETSEDEAA
+159 AEDEAA
-174 ANEDVLKADTPEEKA
+174 IKDETTDVNAAAKADTLKEDTPEAGAPEEKA
-189 PEDTASK
+189 PEDAASK
-196 EEDGSGTGMPE
+196 EEDGSGTGMSE
-207 RGSVNEPAS
+207 SSSVNEPAS

-230 PEAVNNE
+230 PDAFNDE
-237 ETKDAVRSSG
+237 ETEEGMRSSG

-311 STFNAIHNDE
+311 STFNAIHSDE

-355 PATETDIKDAI
+355 PATEAEIKDAI
-366 CSLLVK
+366 CALLVK

-417 FRDNREMRQTK
+417 FRDNREMKQTK

-448 QISDVRI
+448 QISDVRM

-469 TQIEVY
+469 SQIEVY